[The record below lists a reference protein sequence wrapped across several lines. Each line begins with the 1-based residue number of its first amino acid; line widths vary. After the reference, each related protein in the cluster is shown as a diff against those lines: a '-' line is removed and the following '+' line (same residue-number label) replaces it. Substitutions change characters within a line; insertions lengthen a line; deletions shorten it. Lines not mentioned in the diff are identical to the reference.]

1 MCDSLE
7 IRDKKRQEERERE
20 ESENVKEERL
30 CGVEGEK
37 SEWNR
42 GVEERDSSASCVC
55 ERREGER
62 ERCMEEEESVYGQR
76 DRECCERD

>member
-62 ERCMEEEESVYGQR
+62 EREMYGR
-76 DRECCERD
+76 RGECVWTA

>member
-1 MCDSLE
+1 MW
-7 IRDKKRQEERERE
+7 RE
-20 ESENVKEERL
+20 K
-30 CGVEGEK
+30 K

-55 ERREGER
+55 VRREG